1 MQNLNFMIKIKNILL
16 LFMIFINI
24 AYLDDLTLEQI
35 EKIKEVTEDV
45 NKAPD
50 FTLNSIHSSDNTF
63 LDSTYTLSEM
73 KDKVVLIN
81 FWATWCGPCR
91 LEIPDFNELYDK
103 YNSRGFE
110 ILGISISDTKDQLMN
125 FLNAYKIDYPVLYGG
140 QNEMQKVLSDYGG
153 IYSIPISVLIDKNN
167 QILRVYPGA
176 ILKKYD
182 PNMYADLIYNIEISV
197 NKINEDENLN
207 D

>member
-1 MQNLNFMIKIKNILL
+1 MQNLNIMINFKNS
-16 LFMIFINI
+16 LFIIIFFNI
-24 AYLDDLTLEQI
+24 VYLSDLTPEQI

-50 FTLNSIHSSDNTF
+50 FSLNSIKSFNDSL
-63 LDSTYTLSEM
+63 LDSVYTLSEM
-73 KDKVVLIN
+73 KDKVILIN

-103 YNSRGFE
+103 YHSRGFE
-110 ILGISISDTKDQLMN
+110 ILGISISDTKDQLIN
-125 FLNAYKIDYPVLYGG
+125 FLNAYKIDYPVLYAS
-140 QNEMQKVLSDYGG
+140 QNKMQKVLSEYGG

-182 PNMYADLIYNIEISV
+182 PNMYADLIYNIEISIDPILD
-197 NKINEDENLN
+197 K
-207 D
+207 

>member
-1 MQNLNFMIKIKNILL
+1 MQNLNFTSKMKNILL
-16 LFMIFINI
+16 ILPFFLNI
-24 AYLDDLTLEQI
+24 VYLDDLTSEQL

-50 FTLNSIHSSDNTF
+50 FTLNSIQSVGEKFS
-63 LDSTYTLSEM
+63 DSTYTLSEM

-103 YNSRGFE
+103 YHSRGFE
-110 ILGISISDTKDQLMN
+110 ILGISISDTKEQLIN
-125 FLNAYKIDYPVLYGG
+125 FLNAYKIDYPVLYGK
-140 QNEMQKVLSDYGG
+140 QNEMQKVLSEYGG
-153 IYSIPISVLIDKNN
+153 IYSIPISVLVDKNN

-182 PNMYADLIYNIEISV
+182 PNMYADLIYNIEIS
-197 NKINEDENLN
+197 INPIKEDKKSDN
-207 D
+207 